1 MSSSTTISVLMIS
14 SRADYGGGPEHVYR
28 LIQNLKG
35 RCRIYAAIP
44 NDKPYFGKISRL
56 IGTASTLTIPHRK
69 FSAAALSAMVTFI
82 KKNNIRIVHSHGKGA
97 GTYSRLA
104 AFLTGAKCVHTFHGI
119 HTEKYNAS
127 GSLGYRMYEKISSFF
142 THSFIATGD
151 GELARIKKFG
161 FAPLNK
167 ITLIKNGVNIP
178 ERFAGFP
185 ESNGINL
192 LTITRNDPVKNPAL
206 LIPILKELTGL
217 LPNHKIMLNIVGHG
231 FEDGGLASLFDAAG
245 LSQNY
250 TLLPPLPELTD
261 VFLSSFCYLSTS
273 KMEGLPLSVL
283 EAQSYGLPCVV
294 TDVPGNA
301 DIVTNKV
308 NGYLFRPENPED
320 AARAIAGLTADRELW
335 NLLSENSKNYI
346 KQNFSVQKM
355 ADSVYTLYASLTGT
369 RP

>member
-1 MSSSTTISVLMIS
+1 MNAPVDISVLMVS

-28 LIQNLKG
+28 LMQNLNG

-44 NDKPYFGKISRL
+44 NDEPYFGKISRL
-56 IGTASTLTIPHRK
+56 LGSAAVLTIPHRK
-69 FSAAALSAMVTFI
+69 FSASVLSAMITFI
-82 KKNNIRIVHSHGKGA
+82 KKNNIRIIHSHGKGA

-119 HTEKYNAS
+119 HTEKYNAP

-151 GELARIKKFG
+151 GELDRIKKFG
-161 FAPLNK
+161 FAPPNK

-178 ERFAGFP
+178 ERFTGFP
-185 ESNGINL
+185 EGNEINL

-206 LIPILKELTGL
+206 LIPIVKELTGL
-217 LPNHKIMLNIVGHG
+217 LPNHRVKLSIVGHG
-231 FEDGGLASLFDAAG
+231 FEDGGLASMFDAAG

-294 TDVPGNA
+294 SDVPGNA
-301 DIVTNKV
+301 DIVTNTV
-308 NGYLFRPENPED
+308 NGYLFRTENPED
-320 AARAIAGLTADRELW
+320 AARAIADLAGNRELW
-335 NLLSENSKNYI
+335 ELLSENSKSYI

-355 ADSVYTLYASLTGT
+355 ADSVYTLYASLTGI